1 MPQPIM
7 RLANIGHNHL
17 QNNTEAADSVLSIG
31 VGNDLMKGL
40 AHFAES
46 GLLKVGL
53 YNIDTVCHAFEQVL
67 NIQGLSF
74 LGSAEP
80 ANLGLFSL
88 PMLPKPHLGFPKR
101 KGHNNQMWI
110 AG

>member
-1 MPQPIM
+1 MVQPIM

-17 QNNTEAADSVLSIG
+17 QSNADGAENLLSIG
-31 VGNDLMKGL
+31 VGNDLMKGI

-46 GLLKVGL
+46 GLVKVGL
-53 YNIDTVCHAFEQVL
+53 YNIDTVCRAFEQVL

-74 LGSAEP
+74 LGPVEP
-80 ANLGLFSL
+80 ASLGLFAL
-88 PMLPKPHLGFPKR
+88 PILPKPYIGTAKR
-101 KGHNNQMWI
+101 QGRNQMWI